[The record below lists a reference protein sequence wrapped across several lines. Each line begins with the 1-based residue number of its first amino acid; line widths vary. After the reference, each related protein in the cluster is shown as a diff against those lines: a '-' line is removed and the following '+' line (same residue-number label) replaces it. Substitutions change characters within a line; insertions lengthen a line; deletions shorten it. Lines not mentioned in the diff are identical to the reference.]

1 MAAGRRPTVTNLARG
16 PVASMSYLHTYA
28 EGEQE
33 RLQRQ
38 AELIQPLLY
47 QGWEI
52 MGKPKSILEI
62 GCGVGSQLGFLQERY
77 PGARLVGLD
86 RSPQQLATAR
96 QRLPEHVELVQA
108 QAENLPFA
116 NDTFDFICLYW
127 VLEHVSDPEP
137 ILQEITRVLRPGGW
151 VCFSEVHN
159 PSMYFYP
166 ECPQAMQFW
175 RAYNQMQKEL
185 GGNPEIGVQLPYL
198 ATRQGWRIQHFHT
211 FAPTLHG
218 HNRDRRLRQQLVQ
231 FWLDLMASS
240 LEQLD
245 AHAREHPPFAAV
257 EAELRGLIDDPQ
269 AVIDYQARQLLAQ
282 K

>member
-1 MAAGRRPTVTNLARG
+1 
-16 PVASMSYLHTYA
+16 MSYLHTYA

-47 QGWEI
+47 QGWEV
-52 MGKPKSILEI
+52 MGKLESILEI
-62 GCGVGSQLGFLQERY
+62 GCGVGSQLGFLQKRY
-77 PGARLVGLD
+77 PAARLVGLD

-96 QRLPEHVELVQA
+96 QRLPEQVELVQA

-116 NDTFDFICLYW
+116 NDAFDFVCLYW

-137 ILQEITRVLRPGGW
+137 ILQEITRVLKPGGW

-159 PSMYFYP
+159 PSMYFFP
-166 ECPQAMQFW
+166 ECPQALRFW
-175 RAYNQMQKEL
+175 GAYNQLQKDL

-198 ATRQGWRIQHFHT
+198 ARRQGWRIQHFHT

-218 HNRDRRLRQQLVQ
+218 HIQDRQLRQELVQ

-240 LEQLD
+240 LQQLD
-245 AHAREHPPFAAV
+245 AHAREHPPFAEV
-257 EAELRGLIDDPQ
+257 EGELRRLIDEER